1 MKNFAFTEPLL
12 GGYVIPRVKVDL
24 GIVITSGVPEIIG
37 DHRPHILIEK
47 GLAGSQ
53 VILTQDNIDELL
65 GTEQEVTASLAFGST
80 AMVADDT
87 FGLVLDCGQQVESV
101 EMARGYRSGAS
112 LLSLV
117 EASTSLPDSAF
128 TGLEV
133 LVTGAGNLVVRYQE
147 TNITAAATNELFLL
161 ELYLRMK

>member
-12 GGYVIPRVKVDL
+12 GGYVIPRTKVDL
-24 GIVITSGVPEIIG
+24 GITISSGVPEIIG
-37 DHRPHILIEK
+37 NHRPHILIEK

-53 VILTQDNIDELL
+53 VILSQDNIDELL
-65 GTEQEVTASLAFGST
+65 GTEQEVTESLAFGST
-80 AMVADDT
+80 AMAANDT

-101 EMARGYRSGAS
+101 EMARSTKSGAS
-112 LLSLV
+112 SSIV
-117 EASTSLPDSAF
+117 EAVTSLPDSSF

-133 LVTGAGNLVVRYQE
+133 LVTGAGNLAIRYQE
-147 TNITAAATNELFLL
+147 AGITASATNVLFLI